1 MQLIQKVKDF
11 FGRMSSA
18 VDMSVETPLPSVV
31 RKKVADDA
39 AKVHVSNPTIVKF
52 WLIGA
57 GIVFLAY
64 IAFQSL
70 EFLYLVLTAYILSI
84 ALEAIVTYL
93 FNK

>member
-1 MQLIQKVKDF
+1 MQFIQKIKDLL
-11 FGRMSSA
+11 GRMSIEDSA
-18 VDMSVETPLPSVV
+18 SETVAPVV
-31 RKKVADDA
+31 ARKKPAEDTA
-39 AKVHVSNPTIVKF
+39 RVHVSNPTIVKF

-84 ALEAIVTYL
+84 ALEAIVMYF

>member
-1 MQLIQKVKDF
+1 MQFIQKIKDI
-11 FGRMSSA
+11 FGRMSVSSDIA
-18 VDMSVETPLPSVV
+18 LDEVPQTIS
-31 RKKVADDA
+31 RKKTTDDT

-84 ALEAIVTYL
+84 ALEAIVMYL

>member
-1 MQLIQKVKDF
+1 MNIQDP
-11 FGRMSSA
+11 SSESMPQA
-18 VDMSVETPLPSVV
+18 VA
-31 RKKVADDA
+31 RKKSATEET
-39 AKVHVSNPTIVKF
+39 AKVHVSNPTMVKF

-84 ALEAIVTYL
+84 ALEAIVMYF